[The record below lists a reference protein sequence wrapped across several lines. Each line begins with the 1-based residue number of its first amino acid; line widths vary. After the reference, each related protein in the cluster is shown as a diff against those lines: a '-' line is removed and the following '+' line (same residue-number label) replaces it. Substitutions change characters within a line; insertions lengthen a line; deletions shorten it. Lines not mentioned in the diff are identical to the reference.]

1 MKNNAFDIQLL
12 IQRPI
17 NACSKKVSKNVHKSN
32 ESRICFYDSGC
43 DSKFSGCGL
52 RLNRSCGIGSAAG
65 RALKAMA
72 KSGQRSVKRR
82 TPSAQQSAPKYQHR
96 NISK

>member
-32 ESRICFYDSGC
+32 ES
-43 DSKFSGCGL
+43 
-52 RLNRSCGIGSAAG
+52 
-65 RALKAMA
+65 
-72 KSGQRSVKRR
+72 
-82 TPSAQQSAPKYQHR
+82 
-96 NISK
+96 